1 MAAINYEILPDILKL
16 NFNSDI
22 LRLMVL
28 QRRRLVVHIRKE
40 SLPEIANYF
49 LDELNYRFI
58 IASGMVA
65 DSGYD
70 ILYHFSD
77 DRQGWVISLKVN
89 LDRKKPEVESL
100 ANLISAANW
109 IEREI
114 HELFGIKFIN
124 HPGLTKLISE
134 GNWKEDEHPYARPE
148 RDNKKTVKK

>member
-1 MAAINYEILPDILKL
+1 MAAINYDLLPDMLRL
-16 NFNSDI
+16 NFKGDI
-22 LRLMVL
+22 MRLMVL
-28 QRRRLVVHIRKE
+28 QRRRIVVQIRKE
-40 SLPEIANYF
+40 SLLEIAKYF

-65 DSGYD
+65 GNGYD

-77 DRQGWVISLKVN
+77 DRQGYVVN
-89 LDRKKPEVESL
+89 LMVNLEGKAPEVESL

-114 HELFGIKFIN
+114 HELFGIKFKN
-124 HPGLTKLISE
+124 HPNLTKLFSD